1 MYVFCFLNKVLSKYL
16 THDSSNPILK
26 ETFAMLKKWRL
37 KNMALWSACP
47 SMWDFENI
55 PSGGTDDDMAILLS
69 FR

>member
-1 MYVFCFLNKVLSKYL
+1 
-16 THDSSNPILK
+16 
-26 ETFAMLKKWRL
+26 
-37 KNMALWSACP
+37 MALWSACP